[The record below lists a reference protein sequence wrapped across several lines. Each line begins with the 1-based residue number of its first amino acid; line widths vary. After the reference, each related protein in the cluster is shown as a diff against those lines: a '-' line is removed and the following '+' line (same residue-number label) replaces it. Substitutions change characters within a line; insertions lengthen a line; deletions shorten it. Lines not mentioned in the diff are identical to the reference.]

1 MTTCVPTLSITGWAK
16 TPEDMA
22 YFLFAHAYES
32 EKNQTTIYGDNV
44 TNIQW
49 LNERYG
55 KDIPEFCAQL
65 REGLTKYLERHYDS
79 VQVDITHND
88 NASNP
93 GSLITVTISTI
104 VYKDGRKYS
113 FGHLVE
119 KNGQVAKLLTMI
131 NGAYV

>member
-1 MTTCVPTLSITGWAK
+1 MTVCVPTLSLTGWAK

-32 EKNQTTIYGDNV
+32 DKNQTIIYGDNV
-44 TNIQW
+44 TSISW

-55 KDIPEFCAQL
+55 RDITEFCAQL
-65 REGLTKYLERHYDS
+65 RSTFTNYLERHYDS
-79 VQVDITHND
+79 VVVDISHND
-88 NASNP
+88 NPTNTS
-93 GSLITVTISTI
+93 SLITVTISSV

-119 KNGQVAKLLTMI
+119 KNGQVAKLLTLV
-131 NGAYV
+131 NGNYV